1 MRDSHLRNNEMQSK
15 RWVGA
20 IGGRVRRGVAV
31 AVVCALHAAAVHAQT
46 SQDKHHL
53 LAQAGNQFQGE
64 VEVDR
69 FDGRADFVW
78 QNGVQGVNPS
88 FFFHEA
94 VADGDSGVL
103 SIFSRF
109 SRAGGPGDPILV
121 DSSNRSV
128 ALIEETINPGTTTSD
143 AVTVTA
149 RLHWNGSGSIGAG
162 NGEVSAYL
170 TVDQCSVGW
179 TKGFSPLSQT
189 SAGTECVGT
198 ATNFGTASAGLLT
211 VTKVRATPIGSSSR
225 FFVTA
230 QIEGESSS
238 GDYVSGEYEA
248 SGVLTIEVVGA
259 PYEFS
264 SPTFL
269 TVPEPGDAAHA
280 IAVIAALGALARR
293 SVARSR

>member
-1 MRDSHLRNNEMQSK
+1 MSK
-15 RWVGA
+15 HTFDTWYAWLGLLLVGTCTLNA
-20 IGGRVRRGVAV
+20 EAVR
-31 AVVCALHAAAVHAQT
+31 AQT
-46 SQDKHHL
+46 TQDKHHL
-53 LAQAGNQFQGE
+53 TAQAGNQFHGN

-69 FDGRADFVW
+69 FDGRAEMVW
-78 QNGVQGVNPS
+78 QDGVQGTNPS

-94 VADGDSGVL
+94 VADGDSGLL

-109 SRAGGPGDPILV
+109 SRAGGPGDPIFV

-128 ALIEETINPGTTTSD
+128 AVIEETINPGTTTSD
-143 AVTVTA
+143 TVTVTA
-149 RLHWNGSGSIGAG
+149 RLHWNGSGSLGDG
-162 NGEVSAYL
+162 NGKVAAYL

-179 TKGFSPLSQT
+179 TKGFSQT
-189 SAGTECVGT
+189 SEGTECVGS
-198 ATNFGTASAGLLT
+198 ATNFGTAGAELLT
-211 VTKVRATPIGSSSR
+211 VTKIRATPIGSSSR

-238 GDYVSGEYEA
+238 GDYVGGEYEA

-269 TVPEPGDAAHA
+269 TVPEPGDAALVVTA
-280 IAVIAALGALARR
+280 IASLATLARR
-293 SVARSR
+293 RRPR

>member
-1 MRDSHLRNNEMQSK
+1 MIEHTFGNRL
-15 RWVGA
+15 GA
-20 IGGRVRRGVAV
+20 ICSRAWLGFLLASSFL
-31 AVVCALHAAAVHAQT
+31 LHAAAAHAQT
-46 SQDKHHL
+46 TQDKHHL
-53 LAQAGNQFQGE
+53 LASAGNQFHGD

-69 FDGRADFVW
+69 FDGRAEFVW
-78 QNGVQGVNPS
+78 QDGVQGVNPS

-109 SRAGGPGDPILV
+109 SRAGGPGDPIFV

-128 ALIEETINPGTTTSD
+128 AVIEETINPGTTTSD
-143 AVTVTA
+143 TVTVTA
-149 RLHWNGSGSIGAG
+149 RLHWNGSGSLGDG
-162 NGEVSAYL
+162 NGKVAAYL

-179 TKGFSPLSQT
+179 TKGFSPLLQT
-189 SAGTECVGT
+189 SDGTECVGT
-198 ATNFGTASAGLLT
+198 ETNFGTASAGQLT
-211 VTKVRATPIGSSSR
+211 VTKIRATPIGSGSR

-238 GDYVSGEYEA
+238 GDYVGGEYEA

-269 TVPEPGDAAHA
+269 TVPEPGAAAHA

-293 SVARSR
+293 KVARSR